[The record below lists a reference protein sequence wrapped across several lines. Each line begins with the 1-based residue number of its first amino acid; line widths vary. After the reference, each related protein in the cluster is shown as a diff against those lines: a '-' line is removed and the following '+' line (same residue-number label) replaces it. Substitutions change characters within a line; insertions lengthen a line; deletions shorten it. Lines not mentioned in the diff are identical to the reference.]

1 MYMNKIKA
9 KIVIFQES
17 MEIFCYSWWKVESQQ
32 GLKPRASGIPCQR
45 SNHWA
50 TETQFIDWQSPPWH
64 ITRLMLN
71 KIRITLK
78 TKLFKFFIHS
88 QVWNILYLIHCKTG
102 YRLKYFIFRPWLQL
116 YWDRYSLH
124 LELFCKT
131 GTRLWGHK
139 TYMIYPLNLNLTFTK
154 VTCSGKVSLRLIV
167 NIMSKF

>member
-1 MYMNKIKA
+1 MNKIKA

-17 MEIFCYSWWKVESQQ
+17 MEIFCYSWWKVKSQQ
-32 GLKPRASGIPCQR
+32 GLKPRASGIPCQW

-50 TETQFIDWQSPPWH
+50 TETQFIDWQWPPWH

-88 QVWNILYLIHCKTG
+88 QVWNFYTSFIAKQDTEIFY
-102 YRLKYFIFRPWLQL
+102 IFRPWLQL

>member
-32 GLKPRASGIPCQR
+32 GLKPRASGIQCQR

-88 QVWNILYLIHCKTG
+88 QVWNILYFIHCKTG
-102 YRLKYFIFRPWLQL
+102 YRNILFSGHDYSCTETDIVFIWSCFVKQGPGSEAIKLTWSTHLISISLLQ
-116 YWDRYSLH
+116 
-124 LELFCKT
+124 K
-131 GTRLWGHK
+131 
-139 TYMIYPLNLNLTFTK
+139 
-154 VTCSGKVSLRLIV
+154 
-167 NIMSKF
+167 